1 MSFLKSA
8 TLVAAAATLGLS
20 GCMVNPNTGERTAS
34 KTAVYGA
41 GAAITCG
48 IIGAI
53 SHGSKGAR
61 NSAAACGAIGAGVG
75 AYMDYQES
83 KLRESL
89 ANTGVEVQRSGN
101 EIKLTMPESVTFPI
115 NRYELTPQAQMSL
128 DKAAQTLT
136 TYNETNLT
144 IVGHADSSGND
155 SINVPL
161 SHNRAQAV
169 ANYLNQRGVAAGRLS
184 VAGRGSSQPIAS
196 NTTPE
201 GRAQNRRVEILI
213 NPNQAAARAA
223 GA

>member
-8 TLVAAAATLGLS
+8 TLVAAAAALGLS

-115 NRYELTPQAQMSL
+115 NSYELTPQAQMSL
-128 DKAAQTLT
+128 NKAAQTLT

-184 VAGRGSSQPIAS
+184 VAGRGASQPIAS
-196 NTTPE
+196 NATPE